1 MNEVKHGGPST
12 KEGEGVL
19 AGQEEGSDELNEI
32 LRRTRGPGLCSP
44 EDFEYKRQRIEEEE
58 EQNTA
63 PRRTPQ
69 NVPSMKGGEKL
80 FEDNKE
86 GEDDMNEAKHR
97 GPSTKEG
104 EEVLTGQEE

>member
-1 MNEVKHGGPST
+1 MPPLQS
-12 KEGEGVL
+12 
-19 AGQEEGSDELNEI
+19 
-32 LRRTRGPGLCSP
+32 SP
-44 EDFEYKRQRIEEEE
+44 QPERP
-58 EQNTA
+58 A

-69 NVPSMKGGEKL
+69 NVPSMEGGEKL
-80 FEDNKE
+80 FKDNKE

>member
-1 MNEVKHGGPST
+1 
-12 KEGEGVL
+12 
-19 AGQEEGSDELNEI
+19 
-32 LRRTRGPGLCSP
+32 
-44 EDFEYKRQRIEEEE
+44 
-58 EQNTA
+58 
-63 PRRTPQ
+63 
-69 NVPSMKGGEKL
+69 MKGGEKL